1 MLRNV
6 NIDYSP
12 ALTPTP
18 GSELIIYINSG
29 STSENQ
35 PTINRD
41 FTQGATG
48 NEGLRDGLL
57 NLSLNIETVNM
68 LAFSVVDCY

>member
-12 ALTPTP
+12 ALTP
-18 GSELIIYINSG
+18 GSELIIYIISG